1 MTPLRPA
8 RVLFTIAVYNG
19 RSFIDR
25 TLDSA
30 ARVDRDG
37 LDIDVLIMDDASP
50 APGFGEYVAD
60 ACARRGLSS
69 YRSPRNQGLVRS
81 LNVAMRW
88 AQRGGYD
95 YVILANSDVIYP
107 ANLVTG
113 MVGAA
118 QRTPDAG
125 AVVAWSNNMSAFS
138 LHNDEAERF
147 LASQD
152 RVDAVSG
159 CLAAEFGDEVIETPC
174 GVGFCWMIPVP
185 VLDKVGIHDT
195 IFDRGYCEETDW
207 TLRARQAGYR
217 IVLAPS
223 VFAYHE
229 GNVSML
235 DAGVLRPGEISV
247 DANEAII
254 DLRYP
259 DFRDEVQG
267 FEDDGVLERA
277 RDRAVQALVREAI
290 GRFGYEV
297 EVGWLRHPQH
307 RGDIPHALIH
317 PDHMAAHIEVSYLG
331 FGATVFF
338 EDFDGPQAI
347 RTYFGAEPRRV
358 FIRDV
363 GEQATKVEEAFAASG
378 ALIERHVDYPQRVLG

>member
-1 MTPLRPA
+1 MTALRPA

-50 APGFGEYVAD
+50 APGFGDYVAD

-113 MVGAA
+113 MVAAA

-152 RVDAVSG
+152 RVDAVST
-159 CLAAEFGDEVIETPC
+159 CLAAEFGDDVIETPC

-235 DAGVLRPGEISV
+235 DAGVLKPGEISV

-259 DFRDEVQG
+259 DFRDEVQD

-277 RDRAVQALVREAI
+277 RDRAVRALVRDAI
-290 GRFGYEV
+290 TRFGYEV

-307 RGDIPHALIH
+307 RGDIPHVLIH

-338 EDFDGPQAI
+338 EDFDGPKAI
-347 RTYFGAEPRRV
+347 REFFGTEPRRV

-363 GEQATKVEEAFAASG
+363 GEQATKVEEAFVASG
-378 ALIERHVDYPQRVLG
+378 ALLERHVDYPQRVLG